1 MLRRSPDAYVDDHAR
16 PPPAR
21 VRSARQPQL
30 LVGVFGAFLVLI
42 GGMAVGLAVVVTAH
56 FSSAILNT
64 TVAHDRALLRLWADT
79 NLRVADVGAPLDEAR
94 RAELVGQLAVLGDGG
109 EMLRLEVRGRDGEQ
123 LFGSTAGTTLP
134 APIIS
139 ADLQQSLAG
148 QATAQLL
155 EAGQPSEALTK
166 LPRVPL
172 IREYLPLVT
181 NDGEVAAVVAL
192 WRDASPV
199 LRQLEATRQDVL
211 LVTTLGAAALAVV
224 LLFVFRAAQRRLTRQ
239 SAALV
244 ESARRDPLTG
254 MLNHGAA
261 VGALAER
268 VELARG
274 AGARLGLALIDI
286 DSFRLLNETHGHDA
300 GDRALLE
307 VSGRLS
313 SIAPAGTLVAR
324 YGPDEFM
331 VVGPPMA
338 IEVAEQAVN
347 RLRTSLGEVALRF
360 GQSEALP
367 LTVSAGL
374 ATFPDAAQGVTNLLT
389 AAANALT
396 AAKTSGGD
404 AVEVAGAS
412 GTPQNR
418 QGSFD
423 VLQGLVFA
431 VDTKDRY
438 TRRHSEDVARY
449 AVFLGLRLGLSPA
462 ELEVLRVA
470 GLLHDVG
477 KVGIPDEVLR
487 KPSALD
493 ADERRIVEQHVAL
506 GDMIV
511 RDLPD
516 LHAVRAGV
524 RYHHERWDGNG
535 YLQGLA
541 AGEIP
546 LVARILA
553 VGDAFS
559 AMTTTRPYRKAMSV
573 SEALKRLG
581 DSAGTQLDERLVTT
595 FVEAMQ
601 SADEVPLPDEEAS
614 RPRLW
619 NPRGVVA

>member
-1 MLRRSPDAYVDDHAR
+1 MLRRRPAAQVNDHAR
-16 PPPAR
+16 PPAPRA
-21 VRSARQPQL
+21 RSARGPLL
-30 LVGVFGAFLVLI
+30 LVGVYGAFLVLI

-56 FSSAILNT
+56 FSSAIINT

-79 NLRVADVGAPLDEAR
+79 NLRVADVDAPLDEAR
-94 RAELVGQLAVLGDGG
+94 RVELETQLAMLGESGEVLHI
-109 EMLRLEVRGRDGEQ
+109 EMRGPDGEL
-123 LFGSTAGTTLP
+123 LFGTTGRTPGAAP
-134 APIIS
+134 AAS
-139 ADLQQSLAG
+139 ADLRQALAG
-148 QATAQLL
+148 QPTAELL
-155 EAGQPSEALTK
+155 EAGQPTESSAD
-166 LPRVPL
+166 LPHVPL
-172 IREYLPLVT
+172 IREFLPLVT
-181 NDGEVAAVVAL
+181 PTGEAAAVVAL

-199 LRQLEATRQDVL
+199 LHQLEATRQDVL

-224 LLFVFRAAQRRLTRQ
+224 LLFVFRAAQRRLSRQ
-239 SAALV
+239 NAALI

-254 MLNHGAA
+254 MVNHGAA
-261 VGALAER
+261 VGLLAER
-268 VELARG
+268 AELARG
-274 AGARLGLALIDI
+274 VGARLGIALVDI
-286 DSFRLLNETHGHDA
+286 DNFKLLNETHGHAA

-307 VSGRLS
+307 VSSRLS
-313 SIAPAGTLVAR
+313 SIAPTGTLVAR
-324 YGPDEFM
+324 YGPDEFL

-338 IEVAEQAVN
+338 VEVVEQTVS
-347 RLRTSLGEVALRF
+347 RLRSGLSEVALRF
-360 GQSEALP
+360 GESEALP
-367 LTVSAGL
+367 LTVSAGT
-374 ATFPDAAQGVTNLLT
+374 AIFPDAAQGVTNLLVS
-389 AAANALT
+389 AANALAT
-396 AAKTSGGD
+396 AKASGGD
-404 AVEVAGAS
+404 AVESAGAS

-438 TRRHSEDVARY
+438 TKRHSEDVARY
-449 AVFLGLRLGLSPA
+449 AVFLGRRLGLSAA

-493 ADERRIVEQHVAL
+493 AEERRIVEQHVAL
-506 GDMIV
+506 GDLIV

-524 RYHHERWDGNG
+524 RYHHERWDGAG

-601 SADEVPLPDEEAS
+601 STDEVPMPDEEAS